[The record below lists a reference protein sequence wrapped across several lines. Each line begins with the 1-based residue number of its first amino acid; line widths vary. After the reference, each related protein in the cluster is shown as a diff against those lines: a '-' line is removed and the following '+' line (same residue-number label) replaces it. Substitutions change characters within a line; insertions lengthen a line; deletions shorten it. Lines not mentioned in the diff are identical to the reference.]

1 MIKNVLFLIM
11 VIKAIL
17 TVSALKNST
26 NLEYEINHVPL
37 NYSSIINGHDF
48 KFLINPGKS
57 LCKTHGKLLVLV
69 YVHSAPENLKRRISI
84 RETWAKQSY
93 FKETDMKMVF
103 MLGVSKN
110 NYAKTQKL
118 LELEHSIYGDLV
130 QEDFEDSYKNLT
142 YKGIMSL
149 KWISMYCSQTKYV
162 LKVDDDII
170 VNTFTL
176 LRHLKSLNSHQVT
189 RNKQKTVMCL
199 VWSKMVVQ
207 REKDQKWFIF
217 MLFYFNYLKKWR
229 K

>member
-1 MIKNVLFLIM
+1 MIRNSLFFIVINV
-11 VIKAIL
+11 IL
-17 TVSALKNST
+17 VVSGLKNKT
-26 NLEYEINHVPL
+26 ILEYEINHVPL
-37 NYSSIINGHDF
+37 NYSSVINKHDF

-57 LCKTHGKLLVLV
+57 FCNVKEQLLVLV

-93 FKETDMKMVF
+93 FKETDMKIVF

-110 NYAKTQKL
+110 SFTKNQKL
-118 LELEHSIYGDLV
+118 IELEYSIYGDLV
-130 QEDFEDSYKNLT
+130 QEDFEDSYRNLT
-142 YKGIMSL
+142 YKGIMAL
-149 KWISMYCSQTKYV
+149 KWISMHCPQSKYI

-217 MLFYFNYLKKWR
+217 ILFFIFIKKA
-229 K
+229 